1 MSREN
6 PMNKI
11 LVIAIR
17 EFRAAVLNKAF
28 LLSLILMPVMILI
41 SSNAS
46 RVAQGWKNTKTR
58 TIAIMDRTPGNGVDA
73 VATLNLLRDKEMAR
87 AREQS
92 SKNGENLPALE
103 MATTLAQMNFEQVT
117 APADAVDA
125 LKRRYELGRRVA
137 TGELAAFFD
146 IGPEALEAQP
156 AQTDMA
162 AVTYYTDRALD
173 KDVMLGVGVKLI
185 TLVQLQRAA
194 AQNPLMLMRK
204 ERRYSPEEVGTLL
217 EAAGKSAG
225 KGLVQR
231 DLPTLDDQGQVL
243 EGKEVQSGLRPL
255 VPIFATIILFMVVLI
270 GASPQLQGVI
280 EEKMNRIGEVLLGS
294 AAPFQILSGKLLGMT
309 ATGLVLS
316 LVYLGGGLMAARHWN
331 LAGDLRWDL
340 PVWFVVFQI
349 LALLL
354 YGSLFVAVG
363 SACSDMKQAQTMLM
377 PVSLSFSLPL
387 MFLMP
392 VMEDPTGSLARAASF
407 FPLATPTLMLCRVA
421 AAPNLP
427 LWEPVLG
434 AAMVL
439 LTTVAAIWMA
449 GRIFRIGYLTTGK
462 APTLVELTR
471 WIFSRS

>member
-1 MSREN
+1 
-6 PMNKI
+6 
-11 LVIAIR
+11 
-17 EFRAAVLNKAF
+17 
-28 LLSLILMPVMILI
+28 
-41 SSNAS
+41 
-46 RVAQGWKNTKTR
+46 
-58 TIAIMDRTPGNGVDA
+58 
-73 VATLNLLRDKEMAR
+73 
-87 AREQS
+87 
-92 SKNGENLPALE
+92 
-103 MATTLAQMNFEQVT
+103 
-117 APADAVDA
+117 
-125 LKRRYELGRRVA
+125 
-137 TGELAAFFD
+137 
-146 IGPEALEAQP
+146 
-156 AQTDMA
+156 
-162 AVTYYTDRALD
+162 
-173 KDVMLGVGVKLI
+173 
-185 TLVQLQRAA
+185 LQRAA

-204 ERRYSPEEVGTLL
+204 ERRYSPEEVVTLL

-434 AAMVL
+434 AAIVL
-439 LTTVAAIWMA
+439 LTTVGAIWMA
-449 GRIFRIGYLTTGK
+449 GRIFRIGYLSTGK